1 MTSDKAHFTKLP
13 EPIFGGDSIRDR
25 LNDEYLDGC
34 ASPSPPSHYFLFLPT
49 SPFAFPSH
57 PTSLL
62 PFSTPVG
69 ENELNWPTWFS
80 LLPRM

>member
-34 ASPSPPSHYFLFLPT
+34 ASPS
-49 SPFAFPSH
+49 
-57 PTSLL
+57 TSL
-62 PFSTPVG
+62 PSDIA
-69 ENELNWPTWFS
+69 S
-80 LLPRM
+80 S